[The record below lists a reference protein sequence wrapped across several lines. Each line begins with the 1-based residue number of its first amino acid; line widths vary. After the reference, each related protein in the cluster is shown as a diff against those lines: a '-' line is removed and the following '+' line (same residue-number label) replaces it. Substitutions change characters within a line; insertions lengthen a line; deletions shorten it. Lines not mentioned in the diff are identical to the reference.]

1 MTQHS
6 TLVMTMT
13 LGFVMIAAVMD
24 LLWRRVHNLLTISMI
39 VSGLFHHAWQAGLPG
54 IGASLLAV
62 VVAGCVLMIPFL
74 LGGLGGGDL
83 KLLAGVG
90 AWTLLPSVLLIFL
103 VAGLLAGLAG
113 VVQSFRSQ
121 EAWDDG
127 LAQLMD
133 LPRRLCQLGR
143 QIDQEDWVVRQITE
157 GRERRQQ
164 IPFAF
169 LIALGVL
176 VDFYCLSGQLNAL

>member
-24 LLWRRVHNLLTISMI
+24 LLWRRVHNLVTISMI
-39 VSGLFHHAWQAGLPG
+39 VSGLFYHAWQAGVPG
-54 IGASLLAV
+54 AGTSLLAV
-62 VVAGCVLMIPFL
+62 VVAGGVLMIPFL
-74 LGGLGGGDL
+74 LGGLGGGDV

-103 VAGLLAGLAG
+103 VAGLLAGFAG
-113 VVQSFRSQ
+113 VLQSCRSRD
-121 EAWDDG
+121 AWDDG
-127 LAQLMD
+127 LAQLMA
-133 LPRRLCQLGR
+133 LPQRLAQLGR
-143 QIDQEDWVVRQITE
+143 NIDQEDWAVRQITE

-176 VDFYCLSGQLNAL
+176 VDFFCLSGQVSAL